1 MTLLLIPTM
10 GVPVRVWRRSLP
22 EDTKRQLI
30 ALAEQPWARHHVAAM
45 PDAHISS
52 GVAVG
57 SVFVTDDVLVPG
69 ALGDDLGCGVAAV
82 RLRATSTPT
91 RPQLE
96 VLLQRW
102 TLTIPTGDDVHR
114 GRDAAFDLELS
125 TNTLARQALRLVPRH
140 LGTLGGGNHF
150 VELDRAHD
158 GSLWLLVHSG
168 SRGVGGAI
176 AQHHV
181 RAAKGPLGAIR
192 FDTPEGQA
200 CWKDLHVA
208 FEFARRNRQA
218 LVEEA
223 LVAVNDVLAADTEER
238 LDLHHNFVAKERHC
252 GSDLL
257 VHRKGAIRAAT
268 GILAL
273 IPGSM
278 GTASYLVRGLGAD
291 ASFGSASHGA
301 GRVLTRREA
310 RTQVRR
316 ERLLHQLRQV
326 VFDRDRV
333 DSLVEEAPDVYRPIR
348 DVLEDEAD
356 LVEPVLRLEP
366 LLVLKG

>member
-1 MTLLLIPTM
+1 MTPLIIPTRH
-10 GVPVRVWRRSLP
+10 VPVWVWRRSLP
-22 EDTKRQLI
+22 EDTRRQLV
-30 ALAEQPWARHHVAAM
+30 ALAEQPWTRHHVAAM
-45 PDAHISS
+45 PDAHVSS

-82 RLRATSTPT
+82 RLRASSMPS

-96 VLLQRW
+96 EILRRW
-102 TLTIPTGDDVHR
+102 SRTIPTGDDVHR
-114 GRDAAFDLELS
+114 GRDAPFGLELS
-125 TNTLARQALRLVPRH
+125 TNTLERQVRRLVPRH

-158 GSLWLLVHSG
+158 ESLWLLVHSG

-181 RAAKGPLGAIR
+181 RVAKGPLGAIQL
-192 FDTPEGQA
+192 DSLDGHA

-218 LVEEA
+218 LVDEA
-223 LVAVNDVLAADTEER
+223 LVAVNEVLGADARER
-238 LDLHHNFVAKERHC
+238 LDLHHNFVAREHHC
-252 GSDLL
+252 GTDVL
-257 VHRKGAIRAAT
+257 VHRKGAIKAAT
-268 GILAL
+268 GVLAL

-278 GTASYLVRGLGAD
+278 GTASYLVRGLGTD

-301 GRVLTRREA
+301 GRIITRREA

-316 ERLLHQLRQV
+316 EKLVHQLRQV

-348 DVLEDEAD
+348 DVLEDEKD

-366 LLVLKG
+366 LMVLKG